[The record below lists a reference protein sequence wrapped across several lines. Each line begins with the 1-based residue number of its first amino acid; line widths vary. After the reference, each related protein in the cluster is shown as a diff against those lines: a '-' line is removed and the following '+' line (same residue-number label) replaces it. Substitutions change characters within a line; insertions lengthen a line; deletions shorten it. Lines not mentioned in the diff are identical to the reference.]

1 MTVSCCGPIAI
12 LDDVRTGGLALS
24 VCFHIV
30 LASHSASL
38 QRGYRWA
45 ASARDAPQSPLTGV
59 ACRLSRASANFG
71 ETFPLFVAAVVL
83 AHLANAHD
91 SRTIRGSALYLGV
104 RTVYLPLYAA
114 SICLV
119 RSLVWNISITG
130 IALLI
135 WAAALP

>member
-1 MTVSCCGPIAI
+1 MTFELAM
-12 LDDVRTGGLALS
+12 LAGGCALGL
-24 VCFHIV
+24 FHIV

-38 QRGYRWA
+38 QRSYRWT

-59 ACRLSRASANFG
+59 AGRLSRASANFG
-71 ETFPLFVAAVVL
+71 ETFPLFIAAVVL

-91 SRTIRGSALYLGV
+91 GRTIWGSALYLGA
-104 RTVYLPLYAA
+104 RIVYLPLYAA
-114 SICLV
+114 GICLV
-119 RSLVWNISITG
+119 RSLVWNIAVAG